1 MHHVKMPLIHGRHF
15 YLKNNQSKHCDKR
28 QLADLLSYSTD
39 AIWNK
44 RMNSSLN
51 PQLTSPN
58 DIAKQLANEFK
69 KTAAER
75 DKAGGNPKQQ
85 RDLIRQSG
93 LLSLS
98 IPKEYGGQGESWKT
112 IFQTVRTIA
121 QVDSSLAHVYGFHHL
136 LIATVQLFSQPEQYA
151 DWFKQTAEQNL
162 FWGNTLNPLDR
173 RTTAQQISENE
184 FIFHGDKSFCSGSI
198 DSDILLCSGFN
209 EEDKLLIGVIPTKRE
224 GVSFLGDWNNMGQRQ
239 TDSGTSH
246 FEQVKIFKDEL
257 LLNPGPLSTPYS
269 SLRPLIAQLTFVHL
283 FLGVAEGA
291 FELAKETVQSQKAWS
306 KSLVENAVNDP
317 FTQKHFAEFY
327 VQLESVR
334 LLTEKAIE
342 TFQQAW
348 DKGSELNSEQ
358 RGEVS
363 IAIATAKIAATNTS
377 LFITQNIFQVMG
389 ARATTAKL
397 NIDRFWRNV
406 RTQTLH
412 DPIDYKYQEVGE
424 WVLTNKVPTP
434 SFYS

>member
-1 MHHVKMPLIHGRHF
+1 MNAPQHHF
-15 YLKNNQSKHCDKR
+15 SQSAIEIAQ
-28 QLADLLSYSTD
+28 QLAKTF
-39 AIWNK
+39 A
-44 RMNSSLN
+44 
-51 PQLTSPN
+51 
-58 DIAKQLANEFK
+58 E
-69 KTAAER
+69 TAAER
-75 DKAGGNPKQQ
+75 DKQGGNPKAE

-93 LLSLS
+93 LLGLS
-98 IPKEYGGQGESWKT
+98 IPQAFGGQGADWKT
-112 IFQTVRTIA
+112 IFKTIQAIA

-136 LIATVQLFSQPEQYA
+136 LIATVQLFAQKEQYA
-151 DWFKQTAEQNL
+151 TWFEQTAEQNL
-162 FWGNTLNPLDR
+162 FWGNTLNPLDK
-173 RTTAQQISENE
+173 RTTVEQISADEY
-184 FIFHGDKSFCSGSI
+184 IFHGDKSFCSGSI

-209 EEDKLLIGVIPTKRE
+209 AQNKLLIGVIPTQRD

-246 FEQVKIFKDEL
+246 FEQVKIHENEL

-269 SLRPLIAQLTFVHL
+269 SLRPLIAQLIFVHL
-283 FLGVAEGA
+283 FLGIAEGA
-291 FELAKETVQSQKAWS
+291 FEVARETVQQQKAWS

-327 VQLESVR
+327 VQLEGVR
-334 LLTEKAIE
+334 LLANKAVE
-342 TFQQAW
+342 TLQNAW
-348 DKGSELNSEQ
+348 DIGESLDAEQ

-377 LFITQNIFQVMG
+377 LYITQNIFQVMG

-397 NIDRFWRNV
+397 NLDRFWRNV

-424 WVLTNKVPTP
+424 WVLTGKVPDP

>member
-1 MHHVKMPLIHGRHF
+1 MNAPQKTIVQDPIEIA
-15 YLKNNQSKHCDKR
+15 Q
-28 QLADLLSYSTD
+28 QLAQTFAS
-39 AIWNK
+39 
-44 RMNSSLN
+44 
-51 PQLTSPN
+51 
-58 DIAKQLANEFK
+58 
-69 KTAAER
+69 TAAER
-75 DKAGGNPKQQ
+75 DKQGGNPKAE

-93 LLSLS
+93 LLGLS
-98 IPKEYGGQGESWKT
+98 VPQEFGGQGADWKT
-112 IFQTVRTIA
+112 IFKTIQTIA

-136 LIATVQLFSQPEQYA
+136 LIATVQLFAQKDQYA
-151 DWFKQTAEQNL
+151 LWFEQTAQQNL

-173 RTTAQQISENE
+173 RTTVTQVSADEYLFN
-184 FIFHGDKSFCSGSI
+184 GDKSFCSGSI

-209 EEDKLLIGVIPTKRE
+209 EDNKLLIGVIPTQRD

-246 FEQVKIFKDEL
+246 FEQVKIHKNEL

-269 SLRPLIAQLTFVHL
+269 SLRPLIAQLIFVHL

-291 FELAKETVQSQKAWS
+291 FEVARETVQSQKAWS
-306 KSLVENAVNDP
+306 KSLAENAVNDP

-327 VQLESVR
+327 VQLEGVR
-334 LLTEKAIE
+334 LLANKAVE
-342 TFQQAW
+342 TLQKAW
-348 DKGSELNSEQ
+348 YVGEALDAVQ

-377 LFITQNIFQVMG
+377 LYITQNIFQVMG

-397 NIDRFWRNV
+397 NLDRFWRNV

-424 WVLTNKVPTP
+424 WVLTGKVPDP

>member
-1 MHHVKMPLIHGRHF
+1 MNAPQHHF
-15 YLKNNQSKHCDKR
+15 SQSAIEIAQ
-28 QLADLLSYSTD
+28 QLAKTF
-39 AIWNK
+39 A
-44 RMNSSLN
+44 
-51 PQLTSPN
+51 
-58 DIAKQLANEFK
+58 E
-69 KTAAER
+69 TAAER
-75 DKAGGNPKQQ
+75 DKQGGNPKAE

-93 LLSLS
+93 LLGLS
-98 IPKEYGGQGESWKT
+98 IPQAFGGQGADWKT
-112 IFQTVRTIA
+112 IFKTIQTIA

-136 LIATVQLFSQPEQYA
+136 LIATVQLFAQKEQYST
-151 DWFKQTAEQNL
+151 WFEQTTEQNL
-162 FWGNTLNPLDR
+162 FWGNTLNPLDK
-173 RTTAQQISENE
+173 RTTVQQISADEY
-184 FIFHGDKSFCSGSI
+184 IFHGDKSFCSGSI

-209 EEDKLLIGVIPTKRE
+209 AQNKLLIGVIPTERD

-246 FEQVKIFKDEL
+246 FEQVKIHENEL

-269 SLRPLIAQLTFVHL
+269 SLRPLIAQLIFVHL

-291 FELAKETVQSQKAWS
+291 FEVARETVQQQKAWS

-327 VQLESVR
+327 VQLEGVR
-334 LLTEKAIE
+334 LLANKAVE
-342 TFQQAW
+342 TLQKAW
-348 DKGSELNSEQ
+348 DIGESLDAEQ

-377 LFITQNIFQVMG
+377 LYITQNIFQVMG

-397 NIDRFWRNV
+397 NLDRFWRNV

-424 WVLTNKVPTP
+424 WVLTGKVPEP

>member
-1 MHHVKMPLIHGRHF
+1 MMNAPQQALN
-15 YLKNNQSKHCDKR
+15 LSA
-28 QLADLLSYSTD
+28 LAT
-39 AIWNK
+39 
-44 RMNSSLN
+44 
-51 PQLTSPN
+51 
-58 DIAKQLANEFK
+58 AKQLAEQFAQ
-69 KTAAER
+69 TAAER
-75 DKAGGNPKQQ
+75 DKAGGNPKLE

-93 LLSLS
+93 LLGLS
-98 IPKEYGGQGESWKT
+98 IPQQYGGQGANWKT
-112 IFQTVRTIA
+112 IFQTIQSIA

-136 LIATVQLFSQPEQYA
+136 LIATVQLFAQPEQYSS
-151 DWFKQTAEQNL
+151 WFEHTAHNNL
-162 FWGNTLNPLDR
+162 FWGNTLNPLDQ
-173 RTTAQQISENE
+173 RTKVQQLTKND

-209 EEDKLLIGVIPTKRE
+209 DAGKLLIAVIPTRRE

-246 FEQVKIFKDEL
+246 FEQVKIHKDEL

-269 SLRPLIAQLTFVHL
+269 SLRPLIAQLIFVHL

-291 FELAKETVQSQKAWS
+291 FDLARQTIQSQKAWS
-306 KSLVENAVNDP
+306 TSLAENAVNDP

-334 LLTEKAIE
+334 LLADKAIAAL
-342 TFQQAW
+342 QAAW
-348 DKGSELNSEQ
+348 NIGEQLTAEQ

-363 IAIATAKIAATNTS
+363 IAIATAKIAATNSS

-397 NIDRFWRNV
+397 NLDRFWRNV

-424 WVLTNKVPTP
+424 WVLTGKVPDP

>member
-1 MHHVKMPLIHGRHF
+1 MMNAPQQALN
-15 YLKNNQSKHCDKR
+15 LSA
-28 QLADLLSYSTD
+28 LAT
-39 AIWNK
+39 
-44 RMNSSLN
+44 
-51 PQLTSPN
+51 
-58 DIAKQLANEFK
+58 AKQLAEQFAQ
-69 KTAAER
+69 TAAER
-75 DKAGGNPKQQ
+75 DKAGGNPKLE

-93 LLSLS
+93 LLGLS
-98 IPKEYGGQGESWKT
+98 IPQQYGGQGANWKT
-112 IFQTVRTIA
+112 IFQTIQSIA

-136 LIATVQLFSQPEQYA
+136 LIATVQLFAQPEQYSS
-151 DWFKQTAEQNL
+151 WFEHTAHNNL
-162 FWGNTLNPLDR
+162 FWGNTLNPLDQ
-173 RTTAQQISENE
+173 RTKVQQLTEND

-209 EEDKLLIGVIPTKRE
+209 DAGKLLIAVIPTRRE

-246 FEQVKIFKDEL
+246 FEQVKIHKDEL

-269 SLRPLIAQLTFVHL
+269 SLRPLIAQLIFVHL

-291 FELAKETVQSQKAWS
+291 FDLARQTIQSQKAWS
-306 KSLVENAVNDP
+306 TSLAENAVNDP

-334 LLTEKAIE
+334 LLADKAIAALQ
-342 TFQQAW
+342 TAW
-348 DKGSELNSEQ
+348 NIGEQLTAEQ

-363 IAIATAKIAATNTS
+363 IAIATAKIAATNSS

-397 NIDRFWRNV
+397 NLDRFWRNV

-424 WVLTNKVPTP
+424 WVLTGKVPDP
-434 SFYS
+434 SFYA

>member
-1 MHHVKMPLIHGRHF
+1 MNASTPLTQDPI
-15 YLKNNQSKHCDKR
+15 
-28 QLADLLSYSTD
+28 
-39 AIWNK
+39 
-44 RMNSSLN
+44 
-51 PQLTSPN
+51 
-58 DIAKQLANEFK
+58 DIAKKLAAEFAT
-69 KTAAER
+69 TAAQR
-75 DKAGGNPKQQ
+75 DKQGGNPKAE

-93 LLSLS
+93 LLALS
-98 IPKEYGGQGESWKT
+98 IGKQYGGQGADWLTIFKT
-112 IFQTVRTIA
+112 IQTIA

-136 LIATVQLFSQPEQYA
+136 LIATVQLFAQPEQYST
-151 DWFKQTAEQNL
+151 WFEQTAREHL

-173 RTTAQQISENE
+173 RTTATQLSEHE
-184 FIFHGDKSFCSGSI
+184 YVFHGDKSFCSGSM

-209 EEDKLLIGVIPTKRE
+209 EDGKLLIGVIPTARE
-224 GVSFLGDWNNMGQRQ
+224 GVSFLGDWDNMGQRQ
-239 TDSGTSH
+239 TDSGSSH
-246 FEQVKIFKDEL
+246 FEQVKISKDEL

-269 SLRPLIAQLTFVHL
+269 SLRPLIAQLIFVHM

-291 FELAKETVQSQKAWS
+291 FETAKQTVQNQKAWS

-317 FTQKHFAEFY
+317 FIQKHFAEFY

-334 LLTEKAIE
+334 LLADKAV
-342 TFQQAW
+342 QRLQWAW
-348 DKGSELNSEQ
+348 EIGEALTAEQ

-363 IAIATAKIAATNTS
+363 IAIATAKIAATNSS
-377 LFITQNIFQVMG
+377 LYITQNIFQVMG

-397 NIDRFWRNV
+397 NLDRFWRNV

-424 WVLTNKVPTP
+424 WVLTAKVPDP

>member
-1 MHHVKMPLIHGRHF
+1 MNAPQHHF
-15 YLKNNQSKHCDKR
+15 SQSAIEIAQK
-28 QLADLLSYSTD
+28 LAKTF
-39 AIWNK
+39 A
-44 RMNSSLN
+44 
-51 PQLTSPN
+51 
-58 DIAKQLANEFK
+58 E
-69 KTAAER
+69 TAAER
-75 DKAGGNPKQQ
+75 DKQGGNPKAE

-93 LLSLS
+93 LLGLS
-98 IPKEYGGQGESWKT
+98 IPQAFGGQGADWKT
-112 IFQTVRTIA
+112 IFKTIQTIA

-136 LIATVQLFSQPEQYA
+136 LIATVQLFAQKEQYST
-151 DWFKQTAEQNL
+151 WFEQTTEQNL
-162 FWGNTLNPLDR
+162 FWGNTLNPLDK
-173 RTTAQQISENE
+173 RTTVQQISADEY
-184 FIFHGDKSFCSGSI
+184 IFHGDKSFCSGSI

-209 EEDKLLIGVIPTKRE
+209 AQNKLLIGVIPTERD

-246 FEQVKIFKDEL
+246 FEQVKIHENEL

-269 SLRPLIAQLTFVHL
+269 SLRPLIAQLIFVHL

-291 FELAKETVQSQKAWS
+291 FEVARETVQQQKAWS

-327 VQLESVR
+327 VQLEGVR
-334 LLTEKAIE
+334 LLANKAVE
-342 TFQQAW
+342 TLQKAW
-348 DKGSELNSEQ
+348 DIGESLDAEQ

-377 LFITQNIFQVMG
+377 LYITQNIFQVMG
-389 ARATTAKL
+389 ARAITAKL
-397 NIDRFWRNV
+397 NLDRFWRNV

-424 WVLTNKVPTP
+424 WVLTGKVPEP

>member
-1 MHHVKMPLIHGRHF
+1 MNAPQHHF
-15 YLKNNQSKHCDKR
+15 SQSAIEIAQ
-28 QLADLLSYSTD
+28 QLAKTF
-39 AIWNK
+39 A
-44 RMNSSLN
+44 
-51 PQLTSPN
+51 
-58 DIAKQLANEFK
+58 E
-69 KTAAER
+69 TAAER
-75 DKAGGNPKQQ
+75 DKQGGNPKAE

-93 LLSLS
+93 LLGLS
-98 IPKEYGGQGESWKT
+98 IPQAFGGQGADWKT
-112 IFQTVRTIA
+112 IFKTIQAIA

-136 LIATVQLFSQPEQYA
+136 LIATVQLFAQKEQYFT
-151 DWFKQTAEQNL
+151 WFEQTAEQNL
-162 FWGNTLNPLDR
+162 FWGNTLNPLDK
-173 RTTAQQISENE
+173 RTTVQQISADEY
-184 FIFHGDKSFCSGSI
+184 IFHGDKSFCSGSI

-209 EEDKLLIGVIPTKRE
+209 VQNKLLIGVIPTQRD

-246 FEQVKIFKDEL
+246 FEQVKIHENEL

-269 SLRPLIAQLTFVHL
+269 SLRPLIAQLIFVNL

-291 FELAKETVQSQKAWS
+291 FEVARETVQQQKAWS

-327 VQLESVR
+327 VQLEGVR
-334 LLTEKAIE
+334 LLANKAVE
-342 TFQQAW
+342 TLQKAW
-348 DKGSELNSEQ
+348 DIGESLDAEQ

-377 LFITQNIFQVMG
+377 LYITQNIFQVMG

-397 NIDRFWRNV
+397 NLDRFWRNV

-424 WVLTNKVPTP
+424 WVLTGKVPDP

>member
-1 MHHVKMPLIHGRHF
+1 MNAP
-15 YLKNNQSKHCDKR
+15 Q
-28 QLADLLSYSTD
+28 QTLADS
-39 AIWNK
+39 I
-44 RMNSSLN
+44 
-51 PQLTSPN
+51 
-58 DIAKQLANEFK
+58 DIAKQLAHQFAL
-69 KTAAER
+69 TASER
-75 DKAGGNPKQQ
+75 DKVGGNPKAE

-93 LLSLS
+93 LLGLS
-98 IPKEYGGQGESWKT
+98 IPQQYGGQGADWKT
-112 IFQTVRTIA
+112 IFQTIQTIA
-121 QVDSSLAHVYGFHHL
+121 QVDSSVAHVYGFHHL
-136 LIATVQLFSQPEQYA
+136 LIATVQLFSQPTQYGK
-151 DWFKQTAEQNL
+151 WFEQTAKDNL
-162 FWGNTLNPLDR
+162 FWGNTLNPLDK

-184 FIFHGDKSFCSGSI
+184 FIFQGDKSFCSGSI
-198 DSDILLCSGFN
+198 DSDILLCSAYN
-209 EEDKLLIGVIPTKRE
+209 DAEKLLIGVIPTARE

-246 FEQVKIFKDEL
+246 FEQVKIHKDEL

-269 SLRPLIAQLTFVHL
+269 SLRPLIAQLIFVHL

-291 FELAKETVQSQKAWS
+291 FEVAKETVQSQKAWS
-306 KSLVENAVNDP
+306 KSLAENAVNDP

-327 VQLESVR
+327 VQLEGVR
-334 LLTEKAIE
+334 LLANKAVEIL
-342 TFQQAW
+342 QKAW
-348 DKGSELNSEQ
+348 DIGENLTAKQ

-397 NIDRFWRNV
+397 NLDRFWRNV

-424 WVLTNKVPTP
+424 
-434 SFYS
+434 

>member
-1 MHHVKMPLIHGRHF
+1 MNAPQTKIVQDPI
-15 YLKNNQSKHCDKR
+15 QIAQ
-28 QLADLLSYSTD
+28 QLAKTF
-39 AIWNK
+39 A
-44 RMNSSLN
+44 
-51 PQLTSPN
+51 
-58 DIAKQLANEFK
+58 E
-69 KTAAER
+69 TAAER
-75 DKAGGNPKQQ
+75 DKQGGNPKTE

-93 LLSLS
+93 LLGLS
-98 IPKEYGGQGESWKT
+98 IPKQYGGQGANWKT
-112 IFQTVRTIA
+112 IFKTIQTIA
-121 QVDSSLAHVYGFHHL
+121 QVDSSVAHVYGFHHL

-151 DWFKQTAEQNL
+151 KWFEQTAKENL
-162 FWGNTLNPLDR
+162 FWGNTLNPLDK
-173 RTTAQQISENE
+173 RTTVQKISENE
-184 FIFHGDKSFCSGSI
+184 FIFQGDKSFCSGSI
-198 DSDILLCSGFN
+198 DSDILLCSAYDEAG
-209 EEDKLLIGVIPTKRE
+209 KLLIGVIPTARE

-246 FEQVKIFKDEL
+246 FEQVKISKDEL

-269 SLRPLIAQLTFVHL
+269 SLRPLIAQLIFVHL

-291 FELAKETVQSQKAWS
+291 FEVAKKTVQSQKAWS

-327 VQLESVR
+327 VQLEGVR
-334 LLTEKAIE
+334 LLANKAVEIL
-342 TFQQAW
+342 QKAW
-348 DKGSELNSEQ
+348 DIGENLTAEQ

-377 LFITQNIFQVMG
+377 LFVTQNIFQVMG

-397 NIDRFWRNV
+397 NLDRFWRNV

-424 WVLTNKVPTP
+424 WVLTGKVPDP
-434 SFYS
+434 SFYA

>member
-1 MHHVKMPLIHGRHF
+1 MNASSSQLNSNPLQIA
-15 YLKNNQSKHCDKR
+15 R
-28 QLADLLSYSTD
+28 QLAAQFAT
-39 AIWNK
+39 
-44 RMNSSLN
+44 
-51 PQLTSPN
+51 
-58 DIAKQLANEFK
+58 
-69 KTAAER
+69 TAAER
-75 DKAGGNPKQQ
+75 DKQGGNPKHE

-93 LLSLS
+93 LLGLS
-98 IPKEYGGQGESWKT
+98 IPQQYGGQGADWKT
-112 IFQTVRTIA
+112 VFQTIQTIA

-136 LIATVQLFSQPEQYA
+136 LIATVQLFAQAEQYA
-151 DWFKQTAEQNL
+151 PWFEQTAKENL

-173 RTTAQQISENE
+173 RTTAEQISESE
-184 FIFHGDKSFCSGSI
+184 YIFHGDKSFCSGSM
-198 DSDILLCSGFN
+198 DSDVLLCSGYN
-209 EEDKLLIGVIPTKRE
+209 DAGKLLIGVIPSTRD

-246 FEQVKIFKDEL
+246 FEQVKIQHHEL

-269 SLRPLIAQLTFVHL
+269 SLRPLIAQLIFVHI

-291 FELAKETVQSQKAWS
+291 FETARQTVQSQKAWS
-306 KSLVENAVNDP
+306 KSLAEDAVHDP

-327 VQLESVR
+327 VQLEGVR
-334 LLTEKAIE
+334 LLAHKAVE
-342 TFQQAW
+342 TLQQAW
-348 DKGSELNSEQ
+348 NIGEDLSAEQ

-363 IAIATAKIAATNTS
+363 IAIATAKIAATNSS

-397 NIDRFWRNV
+397 NLDRFWRNV

-424 WVLTNKVPTP
+424 WLLTGKVSDP

>member
-1 MHHVKMPLIHGRHF
+1 MNASTQLTQTPIEIA
-15 YLKNNQSKHCDKR
+15 Q
-28 QLADLLSYSTD
+28 QLA
-39 AIWNK
+39 A
-44 RMNSSLN
+44 
-51 PQLTSPN
+51 
-58 DIAKQLANEFK
+58 EFA

-75 DKAGGNPKQQ
+75 DKTGGNPKAQ

-93 LLSLS
+93 LLGLS
-98 IPKEYGGQGESWKT
+98 ISKQYGGQGADWHTIFKT
-112 IFQTVRTIA
+112 IQTIA

-136 LIATVQLFSQPEQYA
+136 LIATVQLFAQPEQYGK
-151 DWFKQTAEQNL
+151 WFEQTARDNL

-173 RTTAQQISENE
+173 RTTATQLSEHE
-184 FIFHGDKSFCSGSI
+184 FVFHGDKSFCSGSM
-198 DSDILLCSGFN
+198 DSDVLLCSGFN
-209 EEDKLLIGVIPTKRE
+209 AENKLLIGVIPTARE

-246 FEQVKIFKDEL
+246 FEQVKIHKDEL

-269 SLRPLIAQLTFVHL
+269 SLRPLIAQLIFVHM

-291 FELAKETVQSQKAWS
+291 FETAKETVQSQKAWS
-306 KSLVENAVNDP
+306 KSLAENAVNDP

-327 VQLESVR
+327 VQLQSVR
-334 LLTEKAIE
+334 LLAEKAVH
-342 TFQQAW
+342 TLQWAW
-348 DKGSELNSEQ
+348 DMGEALDAEQ
-358 RGEVS
+358 RGLVS
-363 IAIATAKIAATNTS
+363 IAIATAKIAATNSS

-397 NIDRFWRNV
+397 NLDRFWRNV

-412 DPIDYKYQEVGE
+412 DPIDYKYQELGE
-424 WVLTNKVPTP
+424 WVLTAKVPDP

>member
-1 MHHVKMPLIHGRHF
+1 MNAPQNPNV
-15 YLKNNQSKHCDKR
+15 QSPIEIAQ
-28 QLADLLSYSTD
+28 QLAKTF
-39 AIWNK
+39 A
-44 RMNSSLN
+44 
-51 PQLTSPN
+51 
-58 DIAKQLANEFK
+58 E
-69 KTAAER
+69 TAAER
-75 DKAGGNPKQQ
+75 DKRGGNPKTE

-98 IPKEYGGQGESWKT
+98 IPKEFGGQGADWKT
-112 IFQTVRTIA
+112 IFKTVQTIA

-136 LIATVQLFSQPEQYA
+136 LIATVQLFSQKQQYQPWFEQSA
-151 DWFKQTAEQNL
+151 KDNL
-162 FWGNTLNPLDR
+162 FWGNTLNPLDK
-173 RTTAQQISENE
+173 RTTAKQVAENE
-184 FIFHGDKSFCSGSI
+184 FVFHGDKSFCSGSM

-209 EEDKLLIGVIPTKRE
+209 DEGKLLIGVIPTARE

-246 FEQVKIFKDEL
+246 FEQVKIHKDEL

-269 SLRPLIAQLTFVHL
+269 SLRPLIAQLIFVHL

-291 FELAKETVQSQKAWS
+291 FEVAKETVQTQKAWS
-306 KSLVENAVNDP
+306 KSLAENAVNDP

-334 LLTEKAIE
+334 LLANKAIE
-342 TFQQAW
+342 TLQWAW
-348 DKGSELNSEQ
+348 DIGADLTAEQ
-358 RGEVS
+358 RGQVS

-377 LFITQNIFQVMG
+377 LYVTQNIFQVMG

-412 DPIDYKYQEVGE
+412 DPIDYKFQEVGE
-424 WVLTNKVPTP
+424 WVLTGKVPDP

>member
-1 MHHVKMPLIHGRHF
+1 MNASTQLTQTPIEIA
-15 YLKNNQSKHCDKR
+15 Q
-28 QLADLLSYSTD
+28 QLA
-39 AIWNK
+39 A
-44 RMNSSLN
+44 
-51 PQLTSPN
+51 
-58 DIAKQLANEFK
+58 EFA

-75 DKAGGNPKQQ
+75 DKTGGNPKAQ

-93 LLSLS
+93 LLGLS
-98 IPKEYGGQGESWKT
+98 ISKQYGGQGADWHTIFKT
-112 IFQTVRTIA
+112 IQTIA

-136 LIATVQLFSQPEQYA
+136 LIATVQLFAQPEQYGP
-151 DWFKQTAEQNL
+151 WFEQTARENL

-173 RTTAQQISENE
+173 RTTASQLSEHE

-198 DSDILLCSGFN
+198 DSDVLLCSGFN
-209 EEDKLLIGVIPTKRE
+209 AENKLLIGVIPTARE

-246 FEQVKIFKDEL
+246 FEQVKIHKDEL

-269 SLRPLIAQLTFVHL
+269 SLRPLIAQLIFVHM

-291 FELAKETVQSQKAWS
+291 FETAKETVQSQKVWS
-306 KSLVENAVNDP
+306 KSLAENAVNDP

-334 LLTEKAIE
+334 LLAEKAVH
-342 TFQQAW
+342 TLQWAW
-348 DKGSELNSEQ
+348 DIGEALDAEQ
-358 RGEVS
+358 RGQVS
-363 IAIATAKIAATNTS
+363 IAIATAKIAATNSS

-397 NIDRFWRNV
+397 NLDRFWRNV

-412 DPIDYKYQEVGE
+412 DPIDYKYQELGE
-424 WVLTNKVPTP
+424 WVLTAKVPDP